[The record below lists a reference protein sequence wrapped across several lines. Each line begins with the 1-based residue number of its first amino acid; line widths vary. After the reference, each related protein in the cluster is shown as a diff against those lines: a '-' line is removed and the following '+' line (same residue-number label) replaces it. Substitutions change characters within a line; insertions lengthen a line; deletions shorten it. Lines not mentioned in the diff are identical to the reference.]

1 MAVIV
6 ALSAVMLFSVAALC
20 VDLGNAYSR
29 KRSLQT
35 QADFAAFAAVK
46 GGANL
51 PAATTTPLAS
61 QDAVIQAAA
70 YLNRNLPQDDAQ
82 GPRTCE
88 AATPPTCITA
98 AQLVNGRLADGE
110 VKYGHYVGGLSGTFV
125 PSKNEITVITPK
137 SLVDYGLAQAMGP
150 GHDSL
155 NLQTKATVAIKSANI
170 STLPFYAYTGCDYGP
185 QTISEPNNGH
195 AATTVNLFA
204 PTATNAATITSLT
217 PNDGA
222 SEQHDDHGHHHRDE
236 PEHRLARRLLRVR
249 ATPRPGRTLRAPP
262 TRPWSRRRRPTRR
275 SRSPFRPR

>member
-6 ALSAVMLFSVAALC
+6 ALSAVLLFSVAALC

-204 PTATNAATITSLT
+204 PTDTNAATMTTLT
-217 PNDGA
+217 P
-222 SEQHDDHGHHHRDE
+222 
-236 PEHRLARRLLRVR
+236 
-249 ATPRPGRTLRAPP
+249 TTAPP
-262 TRPWSRRRRPTRR
+262 NSTTTTMTTVSYTHLTLPTN
-275 SRSPFRPR
+275 